1 MNDKTKAK
9 VAAELRTAGESI
21 ITAYKKLAHRFKVL
35 GVDDPQ
41 LRRLLMDT
49 ELAGKTLS
57 EHADKLEQ
65 GEQEQPQA
73 AQPSIHQLRVKAMD
87 EQAERTQ
94 RKGEAEP
101 KPAVRKTKVN
111 PIRKPP
117 RA

>member
-9 VAAELRTAGESI
+9 VVAELRTAGESI
-21 ITAYKKLAHRFKVL
+21 NAAQKRLAHRLKVL
-35 GVDDPQ
+35 GVTE
-41 LRRLLMDT
+41 LSLSRLLTDT
-49 ELAGKTLS
+49 ELAGETLS

-73 AQPSIHQLRVKAMD
+73 VQPSIHQLRVKALD
-87 EQAERTQ
+87 EQAEATQ
-94 RKGEAEP
+94 RKRNAEP